1 MRSAVLLFVLALAG
15 CDAAPREPDPPAP
28 PEDPP
33 ADALEAELRERGK
46 VVADWMTRDGDAKR
60 GTVEEGA
67 ARDFSHVVHPGWCYK
82 VVAVGGEGIEDL
94 DLRVYDADSVLVERD
109 TTEDPRPFLG
119 SARPICPVE
128 SATYRIEVRAASG
141 GGDFAVQVY
150 RSL

>member
-1 MRSAVLLFVLALAG
+1 MLIKLINLLLVTFFIFRFDFILDLPDIPLELAVILMPHRLMGMRHSIKSHLH
-15 CDAAPREPDPPAP
+15 
-28 PEDPP
+28 
-33 ADALEAELRERGK
+33 
-46 VVADWMTRDGDAKR
+46 AKR